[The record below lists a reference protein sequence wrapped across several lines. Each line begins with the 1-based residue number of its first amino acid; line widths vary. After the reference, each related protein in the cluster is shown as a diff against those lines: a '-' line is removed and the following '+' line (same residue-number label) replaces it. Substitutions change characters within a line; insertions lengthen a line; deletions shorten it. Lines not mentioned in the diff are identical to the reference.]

1 MHCKNKSLLLCMW
14 LGLFLSGTTATY
26 ANDEGT
32 SKTSEAASETVDESD
47 NEDKDKDDGESD
59 NTQEPEESN
68 DDSPDTNE
76 QGENSDLYD
85 DEEQTTEVGEASY
98 NVLDCE
104 ELNERLDEEVEDD
117 GKPVQKDLD
126 ECKKVVK

>member
-1 MHCKNKSLLLCMW
+1 MHCKTKSLLLCMW
-14 LGLFLSGTTATY
+14 LGLFLSGTTTTY

-32 SKTSEAASETVDESD
+32 SKTSEAARETVDESD
-47 NEDKDKDDGESD
+47 NEDKDKDD
-59 NTQEPEESN
+59 
-68 DDSPDTNE
+68 DSPDTNE
-76 QGENSDLYD
+76 QGENSDSDD